1 MAESFALSCP
11 SFCRLAKM
19 LPHLLALLLLLAVPA
34 WDIWEVRVL
43 RRSTAPTARRNCYLR
58 IVAVLWVLT
67 GLVLLIHPL
76 SVYMAA
82 PLSAADLFG
91 GPAPK
96 SLASP
101 VLLMILLAAV
111 LAPVLLS
118 AVHAPTRAR
127 FMVMFDAIDFLL
139 PRSKLEFWLFAAVSI
154 SAGICEEIL
163 FRGFFLRYLADG
175 PWHLSLGAA
184 LAGSSV
190 RWPIA
195 PPARAAK
202 PARATIAAPGA
213 ARERP
218 PDFSLA

>member
-1 MAESFALSCP
+1 
-11 SFCRLAKM
+11 M

-67 GLVLLIHPL
+67 GLALLIHPL

-127 FMVMFDAIDFLL
+127 FMVMFDAFDFLL
-139 PRSKLEFWLFAAVSI
+139 PPAWTFA
-154 SAGICEEIL
+154 
-163 FRGFFLRYLADG
+163 
-175 PWHLSLGAA
+175 
-184 LAGSSV
+184 
-190 RWPIA
+190 RWPLRGCA
-195 PPARAAK
+195 ANRPGCASLPAERIGRRC
-202 PARATIAAPGA
+202 PYV
-213 ARERP
+213 RERTEP
-218 PDFSLA
+218 CGLAR